1 MNPIQ
6 GQGRQFPQ
14 KWQNIAFFLELLAF
28 RPNYGINRINGLQR
42 PCGLAGL
49 ACKLRNMAAQV
60 GYNGP
65 TMTDLWSM
73 ARRHWKAL
81 VLSSLVAVLYRGVL
95 WELAFEWWDNPDY
108 SHGLLLPF
116 VMAFLIWNRREQ
128 LAALSPAPRNLGLF
142 IILGGLGLLFA
153 GELGAEFFLTRVS
166 LPVLVAGLIL
176 FFLGWGHMRL
186 LMFPLG
192 LFLLAI
198 PLPAIIFYQIT
209 FPLQL
214 LASRLGSSFLEA
226 TQVPVLREG
235 NLIVLPNTTLE
246 VVEACSGIRSLF
258 TLTTLTILYGYFLER
273 RVSLRLVLVALS
285 VPLALFC
292 NGLRIM
298 GTGLLTVHI
307 SPEAAEGFFHTF
319 SGWFLFSVALLSLF
333 AVHKLI
339 GLFVK
344 DASAAIPKP
353 AESPEEEG
361 VHVTG

>member
-1 MNPIQ
+1 
-6 GQGRQFPQ
+6 
-14 KWQNIAFFLELLAF
+14 
-28 RPNYGINRINGLQR
+28 
-42 PCGLAGL
+42 
-49 ACKLRNMAAQV
+49 
-60 GYNGP
+60 
-65 TMTDLWSM
+65 MTDVWTM

-81 VLSSLVAVLYRGVL
+81 VLTILVGILYRGVL
-95 WELAFEWWDNPDY
+95 GELVFEWWDNPDY

-116 VMAFLIWNRREQ
+116 VIGFLIWNRREQ
-128 LAALSPAPRNLGLF
+128 LAAIAPVPRDLGLF
-142 IILGGLGLLFA
+142 VILGGLGLLFA

-176 FFLGWGHMRL
+176 FFLGWGYLRL
-186 LMFPLG
+186 LAFPLG

-209 FPLQL
+209 FPLQI
-214 LASRLGSSFLEA
+214 LASRLGSSFLEVMH
-226 TQVPVLREG
+226 VPVLREG

-298 GTGLLTVHI
+298 GTGLLTQYL

-333 AVHKLI
+333 AIHKLI
-339 GLFVK
+339 GFFVK
-344 DASAAIPKP
+344 DISVAIPKP
-353 AESPEEEG
+353 TESRTEEG

>member
-1 MNPIQ
+1 
-6 GQGRQFPQ
+6 
-14 KWQNIAFFLELLAF
+14 
-28 RPNYGINRINGLQR
+28 
-42 PCGLAGL
+42 
-49 ACKLRNMAAQV
+49 
-60 GYNGP
+60 
-65 TMTDLWSM
+65 MTDVWNM
-73 ARRHWKAL
+73 TIRHWKT
-81 VLSSLVAVLYRGVL
+81 VLLGILVAVLYRGVL
-95 WELAFEWWDNPDY
+95 GELAFEWWDNPDY

-116 VMAFLIWNRREQ
+116 VIGFLIWNRREQ
-128 LAALSPAPRNLGLF
+128 LSAIAPAPHNLGLF
-142 IILGGLGLLFA
+142 VILGGLGLLFA

-166 LPVLVAGLIL
+166 LPVLVTGLIL
-176 FFLGWGHMRL
+176 FFLGWGYLRL
-186 LMFPLG
+186 LAFPLG

-214 LASRLGSSFLEA
+214 LASRLGSYFLEV

-235 NLIVLPNTTLE
+235 NLIILPNTTLE

-298 GTGLLTVHI
+298 GTGLLTQYI

-319 SGWFLFSVALLSLF
+319 SGWFLFSVALISLF
-333 AVHKLI
+333 AIHKLI

-344 DASAAIPKP
+344 DVSVAIPKP
-353 AESPEEEG
+353 TESRTEEG
-361 VHVTG
+361 VHVTS

>member
-1 MNPIQ
+1 
-6 GQGRQFPQ
+6 
-14 KWQNIAFFLELLAF
+14 
-28 RPNYGINRINGLQR
+28 
-42 PCGLAGL
+42 
-49 ACKLRNMAAQV
+49 
-60 GYNGP
+60 
-65 TMTDLWSM
+65 MTEVWSM
-73 ARRHWKAL
+73 ARRQWKAL
-81 VLSSLVAVLYRGVL
+81 VLSILIAVLYRGVL
-95 WELAFEWWDNPDY
+95 GELAFEWWDNPDY

-116 VMAFLIWNRREQ
+116 VIGFLVWNRREQ
-128 LAALSPAPRNLGLF
+128 LAAIAPAPHHLGLF
-142 IILGGLGLLFA
+142 LILGGLGLLFG
-153 GELGAEFFLTRVS
+153 GELGAEFFLTRIS
-166 LPVLVAGLIL
+166 LPVLVTGLIL
-176 FFLGWGHMRL
+176 FFLGWGHLRL
-186 LMFPLG
+186 LAFPLG

-209 FPLQL
+209 FPLQI

-235 NLIVLPNTTLE
+235 NLIILPNTTLE

-298 GTGLLTVHI
+298 GTGLLTQYM

-319 SGWFLFSVALLSLF
+319 SGWFLFSVALISLF
-333 AVHKLI
+333 AFHKLL

-344 DASAAIPKP
+344 DVRIAIPKP
-353 AESPEEEG
+353 TESRKEEE